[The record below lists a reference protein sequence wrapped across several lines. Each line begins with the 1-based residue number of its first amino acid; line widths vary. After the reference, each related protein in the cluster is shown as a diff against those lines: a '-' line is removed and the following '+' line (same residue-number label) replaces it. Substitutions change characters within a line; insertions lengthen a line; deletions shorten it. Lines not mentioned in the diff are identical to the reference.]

1 MVAAEG
7 EERLPENVSS
17 WLPYNATCQWNITA
31 PVGKVVKI
39 RLLAIF
45 RGSCND
51 EYLKV
56 YDGADESSN
65 VLLQY
70 CNSTSTLVNFFISS
84 GRSLFLEA
92 KTAQPNAT
100 LMWVYYH
107 AVDFQG
113 NSVINV
119 NKYC

>member
-7 EERLPENVSS
+7 EERLPENISS

-39 RLLAIF
+39 RLIAIF
-45 RGSCND
+45 SGSCSD

-65 VLLQY
+65 ALLQY
-70 CNSTSTLVNFFISS
+70 CNGTSSASVYFFISS
-84 GRSLFLEA
+84 GRSLFVEA

-100 LMWVYYH
+100 LMSAYYH

-113 NSVINV
+113 NRVW
-119 NKYC
+119 